1 MIIVITAIAL
11 MSVGMWGLF
20 SLRNMLKL
28 VFAFNIF
35 ETGLNLLIVSIGF
48 IPGKAAPILDLP
60 GIRENPLPHLVDPLP
75 SVLVLTSIVIGVVIT
90 AVMLVFVVLY
100 YRKTGSLELPDQ
112 GI

>member
-1 MIIVITAIAL
+1 MIILMIAVVL
-11 MSVGMWGLF
+11 MALGVWGLLF
-20 SLRNMLKL
+20 QRNMLKL

-35 ETGLNLLIVSIGF
+35 ETGLNLLIVSVGF
-48 IPGKAAPILDLP
+48 ISGRAAPILDLDYL
-60 GIRENPLPHLVDPLP
+60 RENPLLYVVDPLP

-100 YRKTGSLELPDQ
+100 YRKTGSLELPES

>member
-1 MIIVITAIAL
+1 MIILTIAIILMAL
-11 MSVGMWGLF
+11 GIWGLLF
-20 SLRNMLKL
+20 QRNMLKL

-35 ETGLNLLIVSIGF
+35 KTGLNLLIVSVGF
-48 IPGKAAPILDLP
+48 IKGKTAPILDLELL
-60 GIRENPLPHLVDPLP
+60 RKNPLPHVVDPLP

-100 YRKTGSLELPDQ
+100 YRKTGSLELPEE

>member
-1 MIIVITAIAL
+1 MIIKLIAVFL
-11 MSVGMWGLF
+11 MGWGLWG
-20 SLRNMLKL
+20 LMNQRNMLKL

-35 ETGLNLLIVSIGF
+35 ETGLNLLIVSLGF
-48 IPGKAAPILDLP
+48 IPGRSAPILDLE
-60 GIRENPLPHLVDPLP
+60 RLQVNPSALVVDPLP

-100 YRKTGSLELPDQ
+100 YRKTGSLDLPEW